1 METCPTCGSLLP
13 IEEIRTCGNCGAE
26 SPSLVARILYK
37 SGVYQDVYL
46 CDWRCVSA
54 WLQEVTT
61 DLAIVLPVLYLAQRQ
76 QFFDA
81 MRVEQAG
88 NKVGPE

>member
-13 IEEIRTCGNCGAE
+13 IEETRACGNCGAE
-26 SPSLVARILYK
+26 SPRLVARVLYK

-46 CDWRCVSA
+46 CDWHCVSS

-61 DLAIVLPVLYLAQRQ
+61 DLAVVLPVLYLAQRQ

-81 MRVEQAG
+81 MRAEGADNG
-88 NKVGPE
+88 IRPE

>member
-1 METCPTCGSLLP
+1 MPV
-13 IEEIRTCGNCGAE
+13 EEIRTCGNCGAE

-46 CDWRCVSA
+46 CDWHCVSS

-81 MRVEQAG
+81 MRAEARDG
-88 NKVGPE
+88 AKPE